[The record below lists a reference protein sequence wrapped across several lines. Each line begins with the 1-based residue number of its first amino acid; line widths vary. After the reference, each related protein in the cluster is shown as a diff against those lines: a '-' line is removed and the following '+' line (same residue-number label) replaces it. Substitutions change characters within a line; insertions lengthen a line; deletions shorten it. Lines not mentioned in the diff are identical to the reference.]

1 MSQLLQILGRAIT
14 IDTADLIWHW
24 LNAAQTL
31 KDDSRS
37 AHYLHLNKAVELMGN
52 MKLDAAA
59 EQLRMYL
66 FENPSCTYGRLAVAA
81 ICMHNNRLDETVKE
95 LNSVY
100 LRQPNNTMALYALGY
115 CYERLG
121 KESQAIEFYQDCLKF
136 KNYLQLPAQR
146 LAAIYFKNGQPEK
159 TIEQY
164 EILKNEYP
172 DDISNLVTLG
182 HLYIATNR
190 FTQAIEIFNTAIL
203 IHPDNFHTQDNNV
216 DQLFAEG
223 QFQEALEHLEDLLQD
238 QPNRADLLMKSADV
252 LRMLGYTNEAVS
264 QYEQALRIC
273 PDFLEATIKL
283 GTQYL
288 QLQQDRLAAQQFNK
302 AVEIN
307 DKIVDAYIGL
317 AISQKLAGSVSDALG
332 TLSLA
337 AAIQPNSSLLFAET
351 AALRFQDGLRE
362 NLPFDN
368 QYDNV
373 QDDPTNLTRAVIA
386 AHNQQIASRPQN
398 PDLHYRLGVLMM
410 SVGSMSEAI
419 ESFKVALEINPDYT
433 RAGSKLALCLFEV
446 GRQSE
451 ALEYLTCPECLGRD
465 TLELHYKTA
474 LLYCDKVKFASSLI
488 NLERHM
494 EKNFA
499 HPDAAVNI
507 SIVLQNLGLLD
518 RVTAMWDNLSDTADQ
533 AFNTDYPFTL

>member
-1 MSQLLQILGRAIT
+1 MSQLLEILGRAIT
-14 IDTADLIWHW
+14 IDIADLMWHW
-24 LNAAQTL
+24 LNAAKL
-31 KDDSRS
+31 PKDDSQS
-37 AHYLHLNKAVELMGN
+37 ARYSQLNKAIELIGVR
-52 MKLDAAA
+52 KLDAAA
-59 EQLRMYL
+59 EQMRLYL
-66 FENPSCTYGRLAVAA
+66 FENPSCTYGRLTAAA
-81 ICMHNNRLDETVKE
+81 ICLYNNHLQEAIKE

-100 LRQPNNTMALYALGY
+100 LREPNNTMALYALGY

-136 KNYLQLPAQR
+136 KSYLQLPAQR
-146 LAAIYFKNGQPEK
+146 LAAIYFKNGQLEK

-172 DDISNLVTLG
+172 DDISTLVTLG
-182 HLYIATNR
+182 HLYIATTR
-190 FTQAIEIFNTAIL
+190 YMQAIETFNTAIL
-203 IHPDNFHTQDNNV
+203 IHPDNFHNQDDI
-216 DQLFAEG
+216 DQLIVEG
-223 QFQEALEHLEDLLQD
+223 QFQEALERLEDLLQG
-238 QPNRADLLMKSADV
+238 QPNRADLLMKYADV
-252 LRMLGYTNEAVS
+252 LRVLGACDDAVS
-264 QYEQALRIC
+264 QYEEALRIC

-288 QLQQDRLAAQQFNK
+288 QLHQERLAAQQFNK

-317 AISQKLAGSVSDALG
+317 ATSQKLAGNLSDAVG

-337 AAIQPNSSLLFAET
+337 AAIQPNSTLLFAET

-373 QDDPTNLTRAVIA
+373 QDDPINLTRAVID
-386 AHNQQIASRPQN
+386 AHRQQITHRPQN

-410 SVGSMSEAI
+410 SIGRLSESI
-419 ESFKVALEINPDYT
+419 QSFQTVLEINPDYN
-433 RAGSKLALCLFEV
+433 RARSKLAICLFEID
-446 GRQSE
+446 QKAE
-451 ALEYLTCPECLGRD
+451 ALEHLPGPDRLDKD

-474 LLYCDKVKFASSLI
+474 LLYCDKVKFASSLM
-488 NLERHM
+488 NLERHL

-499 HPDAAVNI
+499 RPDAAVNI

-518 RVTAMWDNLSDTADQ
+518 RVTTMWDNLSDTADQ
-533 AFNTDYPFTL
+533 ALNADYPF

>member
-1 MSQLLQILGRAIT
+1 MSQLLEILGRAIT
-14 IDTADLIWHW
+14 IDIADLIWHW
-24 LNAAQTL
+24 LNAAKL
-31 KDDSRS
+31 PKDDSQS
-37 AHYLHLNKAVELMGN
+37 ARYSQLNKSIELIGVR
-52 MKLDAAA
+52 KLDAAT
-59 EQLRMYL
+59 EQMRLYL
-66 FENPSCTYGRLAVAA
+66 FENPSCTYGRLTAAA
-81 ICMHNNRLDETVKE
+81 ICLYNNHLQEAIKE

-100 LRQPNNTMALYALGY
+100 LREPNNTMALYALGY

-136 KNYLQLPAQR
+136 KSYLQLPAQR
-146 LAAIYFKNGQPEK
+146 LAAIYFKNGQLEK

-172 DDISNLVTLG
+172 DDISTLVTLG
-182 HLYIATNR
+182 HLYIATTR
-190 FTQAIEIFNTAIL
+190 YMQAIETFNTAIL
-203 IHPDNFHTQDNNV
+203 IHPDNFHNQDDI
-216 DQLFAEG
+216 DQLIVEG
-223 QFQEALEHLEDLLQD
+223 QFQEALERLEDLLQR
-238 QPNRADLLMKSADV
+238 QPNRADLLMKYADV
-252 LRMLGYTNEAVS
+252 HRVLGACDDAVS
-264 QYEQALRIC
+264 QYEEALRIC

-288 QLQQDRLAAQQFNK
+288 QLHQERLAAQQFNK

-317 AISQKLAGSVSDALG
+317 ATSQKLAGNLSDAVG

-373 QDDPTNLTRAVIA
+373 QDDPINLTRAVID
-386 AHNQQIASRPQN
+386 AHRQQITHRPQN

-410 SVGSMSEAI
+410 SIGRLSESI
-419 ESFKVALEINPDYT
+419 QSFQTVLEINPDYN
-433 RAGSKLALCLFEV
+433 RARSKLAICLFEID
-446 GRQSE
+446 QKAE
-451 ALEYLTCPECLGRD
+451 ALEHLPGPDRLDKD

-474 LLYCDKVKFASSLI
+474 LLYCDKVKFASSLM
-488 NLERHM
+488 NLERHL
-494 EKNFA
+494 ENNFA
-499 HPDAAVNI
+499 RPDAAVNI

-518 RVTAMWDNLSDTADQ
+518 RVTTMWDNLSDTADQ
-533 AFNTDYPFTL
+533 AINADYPFQL